1 MKLNTISNED
11 CLEGKKQMQL
21 DEIEFKEITKEETKE
36 ILLNYHYLQR
46 MPPLSVAFGAF
57 HSGRLVGVMT
67 FGKPPSNSLCKG
79 VAGESFSGNVYE
91 LNRLYTFEDTPKNL
105 ESKFIS
111 YALKK
116 LKQRN
121 WIVIS
126 YADESMGHS
135 GYVYQATNWIYTGKS
150 AKRTDVYVGENGHS
164 RTYSNFQKDFVVR
177 KVRSTKHRYLYIC
190 GDKNFKKEVLENLKY
205 PIINEYPKGEV
216 RHYEV
221 GETTNDILYHKKTHE
236 IFTEDEFIKN
246 PSKYLS
252 EDELNYYKKYYL
264 PESEVLTLF

>member
-1 MKLNTISNED
+1 
-11 CLEGKKQMQL
+11 MQL
-21 DEIEFKEITKEETKE
+21 NEIEFREITRDETKE

-57 HSGRLVGVMT
+57 YLDKLVGVMT
-67 FGKPPSNSLCKG
+67 FGKPPSNPLCKG
-79 VAGESFSGNVYE
+79 VAGERFSSNVYE
-91 LNRLYTFEDTPKNL
+91 LNRLYTFEDTPRNL

-111 YALKK
+111 YALKQ
-116 LKQRN
+116 LKNRN

-135 GYVYQATNWIYTGKS
+135 GYVYQATNWFYTGKS
-150 AKRTDVYVGENGHS
+150 ARRTDVYVGNNGHS
-164 RTYSNFQKDFVVR
+164 REYSEVQREFVVR

-190 GDKNFKKEVLENLKY
+190 GDKRFKKDVLEELKY
-205 PIINEYPKGEV
+205 PIIEEYPKGEV

-221 GETTNDILYHKKTHE
+221 GESTNDTLYHKKSGET
-236 IFTEDEFIKN
+236 FLEDDFVKN

-252 EDELNYYKKYYL
+252 EDELDYYKKHYL
-264 PESEVLTLF
+264 RASDNLNMKEIE

>member
-1 MKLNTISNED
+1 MK
-11 CLEGKKQMQL
+11 L
-21 DEIEFKEITKEETKE
+21 DEIDFREIAREETKE

-79 VAGESFSGNVYE
+79 VAGDGLASSVYE

-116 LKQRN
+116 IKQRN
-121 WIVIS
+121 WIIIS

-135 GYVYQATNWIYTGKS
+135 GYIYQATNWIYTGKS
-150 AKRTDVYVGENGHS
+150 AKRTDVYVGKNGHS
-164 RTYSNFQKDFVVR
+164 RTYSKFHKDFVVR
-177 KVRSTKHRYLYIC
+177 KVRSTKHRYLYVC
-190 GDKNFKKEVLENLKY
+190 GDKGFKKEVFKNLKY
-205 PIINEYPKGEV
+205 PIVNEYPKGEV

-236 IFTEDEFIKN
+236 IFTEDEFIEN

-264 PESEVLTLF
+264 PESEMLKLF